1 MKHAMTK
8 NPTTSSSPNSQTRI
22 SSFFGGG
29 SSQGKRHR
37 LDSPSSPIDLTSED
51 GPHDQPPQKKAR
63 LSNKG
68 PHSLSAKVIEWKYED
83 GSSTG
88 SQSLKPKPETTK
100 EKIGRRDA
108 LRKKLLSES
117 TPFLRRR
124 SSAAPESFHAS
135 VDQFPVLAEKESDPA
150 FAELSRVFAE
160 GGSRVKSS
168 KKHPP
173 KNVEIGPSGETYTP
187 LEKQV

>member
-37 LDSPSSPIDLTSED
+37 LDRASSPIDLTSED
-51 GPHDQPPQKKAR
+51 GSHDQPPQKKAR
-63 LSNKG
+63 LSGKG
-68 PHSLSAKVIEWKYED
+68 PHSLSAKVIEWKCED

-88 SQSLKPKPETTK
+88 SLGPKPQPEPTK
-100 EKIGRRDA
+100 EKIDRRDA
-108 LRKKLLSES
+108 LRKKLFSENGS
-117 TPFLRRR
+117 FLRRR
-124 SSAAPESFHAS
+124 SSAVPESLHAS
-135 VDQFPVLAEKESDPA
+135 VDQFPVLSEKVSNPA
-150 FAELSRVFAE
+150 LAELSRVFAE
-160 GGSRVKSS
+160 GGSRTKSS
-168 KKHPP
+168 KKPSP
-173 KNVEIGPSGETYTP
+173 KNAEIGPSGETYTP